1 MNNLVSF
8 SEPPLPFFAIKED
21 RVSIEVD
28 WDKIEAIARRVQSRP
43 AALGMEGYE
52 SIALAMWIVRQTTM
66 VACGASLESP
76 T

>member
-1 MNNLVSF
+1 MKNLISF

-21 RVSIEVD
+21 LYSVEVD
-28 WDKIEAIARRVQSRP
+28 WNKIEVIARRVQSRP

-52 SIALAMWIVRQTTM
+52 SIALAMWIVRETTM
-66 VACGASLESP
+66 ASLKSP